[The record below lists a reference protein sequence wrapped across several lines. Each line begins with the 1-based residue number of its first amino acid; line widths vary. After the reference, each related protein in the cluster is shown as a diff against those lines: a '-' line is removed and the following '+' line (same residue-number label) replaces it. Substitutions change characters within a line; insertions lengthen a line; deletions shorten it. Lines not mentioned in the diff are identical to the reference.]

1 MQLNIVSAE
10 SEIFSGDVKNLTASA
25 EMGEVGIY
33 PQHTPMIS
41 PLKPGEVKVL
51 SENDEE
57 LNFYISGGMLE
68 VQPHIVTILADTA
81 MRGQDLDE
89 AKALE
94 AKKRAEEALT
104 GIEIQIGTILHPSP
118 ASPAANRGWAAAATK
133 QLIDQSVWNE

>member
-1 MQLNIVSAE
+1 MQLNIVSDE

-57 LNFYISGGMLE
+57 LNFYISGGLLE

-94 AKKRAEEALT
+94 AKRRAEEALKDQSDK
-104 GIEIQIGTILHPSP
+104 IDSAKALAELAQ
-118 ASPAANRGWAAAATK
+118 AAA
-133 QLIDQSVWNE
+133 QLKMIENLRKTRK

>member
-1 MQLNIVSAE
+1 MSTMQLNIVSAE
-10 SEIFSGDVKNLTASA
+10 SEIFSGDVKNLAASA

-94 AKKRAEEALT
+94 AKKRAEEALKDQSDK
-104 GIEIQIGTILHPSP
+104 IDSAKALAELAQ
-118 ASPAANRGWAAAATK
+118 AAA
-133 QLIDQSVWNE
+133 QLKMIENLRKTRK

>member
-1 MQLNIVSAE
+1 MSTMQLNIVSAE
-10 SEIFSGDVKNLTASA
+10 SEIFSGDVKNLTARA

-94 AKKRAEEALT
+94 AKKRAEEALKDQSDK
-104 GIEIQIGTILHPSP
+104 IDSAKALAELAQ
-118 ASPAANRGWAAAATK
+118 AAA
-133 QLIDQSVWNE
+133 QLKMIENLRKTRK

>member
-1 MQLNIVSAE
+1 MSTMQLNIVSAE
-10 SEIFSGDVKNLTASA
+10 SEIFSGDVKNLTAIA

-94 AKKRAEEALT
+94 AKKRAEEALKDQSDK
-104 GIEIQIGTILHPSP
+104 IDSAKALAELAQ
-118 ASPAANRGWAAAATK
+118 AAA
-133 QLIDQSVWNE
+133 QLKMIENLRKTRK

>member
-1 MQLNIVSAE
+1 MSTMQLNIVSAE
-10 SEIFSGDVKNLTASA
+10 SAIFSGDVKNLTASA

-94 AKKRAEEALT
+94 AKKRAEEALKDQSDK
-104 GIEIQIGTILHPSP
+104 IDSAKALAELAQ
-118 ASPAANRGWAAAATK
+118 AAA
-133 QLIDQSVWNE
+133 QLKMIENLRKTRK